1 MLKSFPRSG
10 GSLKTRDNTISSFKK
25 YLSGDLFGGL
35 GGVLVALPSAIA
47 FGLIIYAPLGEEL
60 ASRGAI
66 AGIIGTI
73 VLSIMASVFGG
84 TKRLITAPCAPAAA
98 VMALLAKDLVT
109 QGMPVDGIPGFLLL
123 VALFAGIFQVLI
135 GWIGAGRFIKYIP
148 YPVVA
153 GYLSGVGC
161 LIFIGQL
168 PKFLGLPKELQLY
181 KGIANVYFWK
191 WEAIVVGGVTILA
204 MVYADR
210 LTKKIP
216 ATIMALLAGVMTYF
230 ALSYFVPELRQI
242 EGNYFLIGPIVSG
255 DFNYFTLLQSQWQ
268 AMFTLGFSSLVHL
281 FIPAATL
288 AVLLSMDTLKTCVV
302 LDALTRNRHDS
313 NKELLGQG
321 LGNIGS
327 ALCAGMPG
335 AGTMGAT
342 LVSLTSGAETRFSGI
357 FMGVFAFLIFL
368 FLSSFIAWIPV
379 SALAGILLV
388 VAVRMVDKNNFKLL
402 KSRQTVLDFFVILA
416 VVISAISLSLILAAG
431 VGIAMAILLFLRDH
445 IKRSVVRR
453 QILGSG
459 TFSKKKRISKEMT
472 ILEEKGD
479 ETVVFEL
486 QGQLFFGTTD
496 QLFLEVSPFLG
507 KCRSLILEMR
517 RVQSLDYTA
526 AHLLKQIEQQL
537 KESGARLFFSSVP
550 DSPGSGESIKAY
562 MHELGF
568 ESQLFFADL
577 DSALEFCE
585 EEIIKREFPLWND
598 DDRDLELCEIEFF
611 NSVKN
616 DHLFVLQK
624 KMMLK
629 TLKAGEFA
637 FKQSDIGDEI
647 FFIRKGEIKIILPL
661 PSGSS
666 HHVATFTRGDF
677 FGDMSFLD
685 KKKRSANALA
695 TSDCSL
701 FILSRKDFEEVV
713 ALNPEIGA
721 AIYERMAYCL
731 ALRLRTTNREVTA
744 LQEA

>member
-1 MLKSFPRSG
+1 M
-10 GSLKTRDNTISSFKK
+10 
-25 YLSGDLFGGL
+25 
-35 GGVLVALPSAIA
+35 
-47 FGLIIYAPLGEEL
+47 
-60 ASRGAI
+60 GAV
-66 AGIIGTI
+66 TI
-73 VLSIMASVFGG
+73 V
-84 TKRLITAPCAPAAA
+84 
-98 VMALLAKDLVT
+98 
-109 QGMPVDGIPGFLLL
+109 
-123 VALFAGIFQVLI
+123 
-135 GWIGAGRFIKYIP
+135 
-148 YPVVA
+148 
-153 GYLSGVGC
+153 
-161 LIFIGQL
+161 
-168 PKFLGLPKELQLY
+168 
-181 KGIANVYFWK
+181 
-191 WEAIVVGGVTILA
+191 A

-210 LTKKIP
+210 LTKKLP
-216 ATIMALLAGVMTYF
+216 ATIIALLAGVMTYF
-230 ALSYFVPELRQI
+230 ALSYYMPELRQI
-242 EGNYFLIGPIVSG
+242 EGNYFLIGPIISG
-255 DFNYFTLLQSQWQ
+255 DFNYLSMLKSQWH
-268 AMFTLGFSSLVHL
+268 AMFTLGFSSFIHL

-302 LDALTRNRHDS
+302 LDALTRNRHNS

-357 FMGVFAFLIFL
+357 FMGIFAFLIFL

-379 SALAGILLV
+379 SVLAGILLV
-388 VAVRMVDKNNFKLL
+388 VAVRMVDKKNFILL
-402 KSRQTVLDFFVILA
+402 KSRQTILDFFVILA
-416 VVISAISLSLILAAG
+416 VVVSAISLSLISAAG

-453 QILGSG
+453 KILGSG
-459 TFSKKKRISKEMT
+459 TFSKKKRISKEMA

-496 QLFLEVSPFLG
+496 QLLSEVSPFLG

-537 KESGARLFFSSVP
+537 KESGAQLLFSNVS
-550 DSPGSGESIKAY
+550 DSPSSGERIKTY
-562 MHELGF
+562 MQKLGF
-568 ESQLFFADL
+568 DPQIFFTDL

-585 EEIIKREFPLWND
+585 EEILKREFPLRDYND
-598 DDRDLELCEIEFF
+598 RNLELSEIEFF
-611 NSVKN
+611 NSVKK
-616 DHLFVLQK
+616 DHLSVLQNK
-624 KMMLK
+624 LKLK
-629 TLKAGEFA
+629 TLKTGEFA
-637 FKQSDIGDEI
+637 FKQSDLGDEI

-661 PSGSS
+661 PNGAS
-666 HHVATFTRGDF
+666 HHVATFTLGDF
-677 FGDMSFLD
+677 FCDTSFLD
-685 KKKRSANALA
+685 KKKRSANAFA

-713 ALNPEIGA
+713 AFKPEIGA
-721 AIYERMAYCL
+721 VIYERMAYCL